1 MAQLGI
7 GKPTVSC
14 KHGQEGSIP
23 SWASFLLT
31 PYPFLVAEAY
41 HKMSQSQIEYGKTH
55 SVNRVVS
62 SFVRTDL
69 HMGCKLV
76 AAD

>member
-1 MAQLGI
+1 
-7 GKPTVSC
+7 
-14 KHGQEGSIP
+14 
-23 SWASFLLT
+23 
-31 PYPFLVAEAY
+31 
-41 HKMSQSQIEYGKTH
+41 MSQSQIEYGKTH